1 MNEILIA
8 SIGNSYVDFS
18 KLDLSP
24 WKIQG
29 GKLLDGN
36 TKKLLVD
43 NFEIIDDS
51 WNRIVEATQRGNG
64 SGMYVDYEHRSLL
77 WPLDKDDP
85 PSESDFYE
93 VINVLR
99 VLHPSEVYIHNIFHT
114 NYNKDFG
121 TQITAWSQSES
132 YAWHKYDK
140 EEVHFFNYPGDEFSE
155 TNKLL
160 KIIKQYKDINYISNA
175 IKYYSD
181 SFYVNSPE
189 MSFICLCICLETIV
203 SGKEQLSFSFRRN
216 LAVLCSDSEEDGKK
230 IFENAKL
237 LYTYRSA
244 LVHSGMSKKNYEK
257 FDLFFKYAQFLSSRM
272 IVEMILHH
280 VPSIED
286 LNKKITELGF
296 GNKQRISENYEEIIS
311 NKISWREAS
320 EYNLK
325 EQNITQLP

>member
-29 GKLLDGN
+29 GKLLDEN
-36 TKKLLVD
+36 TKRTLVE
-43 NFEIIDDS
+43 NFEIIENS
-51 WNRIVEATQRGNG
+51 WTRIVEATQRGHG

-77 WPLDKDDP
+77 WPLDKNDP

-93 VINVLR
+93 VINILR
-99 VLHPSEVYIHNIFHT
+99 VLHPSEMYIHNVFNT
-114 NYNKDFG
+114 QYDKGFG
-121 TQITAWSQSES
+121 TQISSWSQSES

-140 EEVHFFNYPGDEFSE
+140 TEEHFFIYPEDEFAN
-155 TNKLL
+155 TNQLL
-160 KIIKQYKDINYISNA
+160 AIFKQFKNIDYISNA
-175 IKYYSD
+175 IKYFSD

-203 SGKEQLSFSFRRN
+203 PGREQLSFSFRRN
-216 LAVLCSDSEEDGKK
+216 LAVLCSDSEENGKK

-237 LYTYRSA
+237 LYNYRSA
-244 LVHSGMSKKNYEK
+244 LVHAGMSKKNYEK

-272 IVEMILHH
+272 IIEMVLHH
-280 VPSIED
+280 IPSIVELD
-286 LNKKITELGF
+286 KKITELGF
-296 GNKQRISENYEEIIS
+296 GNKERISENYNEIIS
-311 NKISWREAS
+311 NIISWTEVS
-320 EYNLK
+320 EFNLK
-325 EQNITQLP
+325 